1 MPEIPD
7 LEAIRGF
14 LNERLPGQTVESVE
28 VKIPHVVRTGATIL
42 AESLPGDAFG
52 ETQRHGKFLLFSL
65 ASGRVLAI
73 NPMLTGRFQYAPPDA
88 KKQGRTCLRL
98 SLSGGNELRYADLR
112 VMGRI
117 YLLPL
122 EELEA
127 IPNWTAGGPD
137 LLDPALTEEVWLE
150 HIRKYRGR
158 IKNILTKAEF
168 VQGVGNAY
176 SDEILWEAGFHPH
189 RRGATLDDDGRR
201 ELYRAMRRV
210 FERSQPILDARVA
223 EGLKQRKEEWREHL
237 QVHRRTGEACP
248 RCEREIRGRVSGGRE
263 TNFCIA
269 CQPLDL
275 ERRPVGTARRKQA

>member
-52 ETQRHGKFLLFSL
+52 ETERQGKFLLFSL

-73 NPMLTGRFQYAPPDA
+73 NPMLTGRFQYAPPEA
-88 KKQGRTCLRL
+88 KGQGRTCLRF
-98 SLSGGNELRYADLR
+98 SLSGGMQLRYSDFR

-122 EELEA
+122 EELES
-127 IPNWTAGGPD
+127 IPNLERRRSRPARPRPHGGSLATAHR
-137 LLDPALTEEVWLE
+137 EVP
-150 HIRKYRGR
+150 GR

-168 VQGVGNAY
+168 VQGIGNAY
-176 SDEILWEAGFHPH
+176 SDEILWEARINPFTARKDLDEGDL
-189 RRGATLDDDGRR
+189 RRLFASAREVMAWATPLARERMVKGDSLDYRERR
-201 ELYRAMRRV
+201 DFFR
-210 FERSQPILDARVA
+210 
-223 EGLKQRKEEWREHL
+223 
-237 QVHRRTGEACP
+237 VHRLGGEALCP
-248 RCEREIRGRVSGGRE
+248 RDGAKITDIDASRKVTS
-263 TNFCIA
+263 FCRT
-269 CQPLDL
+269 CQPGG
-275 ERRPVGTARRKQA
+275 PAFS